1 MLPIFVPVY
10 FTIPLIPA
18 GGVVGV
24 AVGGTGVGVGGKGV
38 AVGDDTGIAVGG
50 SVGNA
55 VVVGVIADP
64 DNCADVQPEI
74 TKLMTK
80 TRIAIVCFIVFIC
93 SLFYLR
99 RPRLSPSGKS
109 AQARLPNGLRN
120 SCMLSAG

>member
-24 AVGGTGVGVGGKGV
+24 AVRGTGVGVGGKGV
-38 AVGDDTGIAVGG
+38 AVGDDTGVAVGG

-55 VVVGVIADP
+55 VVVGVNADP

-93 SLFYLR
+93 LLLYHR
-99 RPRLSPSGKS
+99 RPRLSPSGK
-109 AQARLPNGLRN
+109 PV
-120 SCMLSAG
+120 